1 MAPIGKYARIENER
15 KFLLSPGDDVL
26 MEMDLA
32 KRAILDNY
40 IVGTHLRLRE
50 VDKDGEKIYKL
61 TKKTPLSPGREEI
74 TTIYLSPEEYQLLSK
89 LRAVV
94 VSKLRFVMP
103 YNELTIGI
111 DSYATERDE
120 LLLAEVE
127 FETEE
132 QMRVFEMPIPY
143 QTEVTGMEEFSGFT
157 LAKRFGW
164 ENRRF

>member
-26 MEMDLA
+26 MEIDLA
-32 KRAILDNY
+32 KRAIVDNY
-40 IVGTHLRLRE
+40 IAGTNIRLRE
-50 VDKDGEKIYKL
+50 VEQDGEKVYKL
-61 TKKTPLSPGREEI
+61 TKKTPFSPGREEI
-74 TTIYLSPEEYQLLSK
+74 TTIYLSEDEYELLSK

-94 VSKLRFVMP
+94 VSKLRFIMP
-103 YNELTIGI
+103 YNKLVIGI
-111 DSYATERDE
+111 DSYATETDE

-132 QMRVFEMPIPY
+132 QMLAFEMPIPY
-143 QTEVTGMEEFSGFT
+143 QQEVTGNEGFSGFT